1 MLVQSCV
8 GARWKLCSFVL
19 VSGRGSS
26 CYFVTPNS
34 HLFCRLDCLVSN
46 FSYPAAALT
55 PRAVSTIMKRYWW
68 LIAVLESFWSLS
80 WKERGCCS
88 SFRLVLRVGSQE
100 SSLDLGCAAY
110 QEANWSCTVLYLSS
124 ANMAGEFRRLLKCIW
139 EVASSTFDAPT
150 QKDISDFVSGV
161 SPFSIARKVALRP
174 IVK

>member
-68 LIAVLESFWSLS
+68 LIAVLESFLSLS

-100 SSLDLGCAAY
+100 SSLDLGCIAY
-110 QEANWSCTVLYLSS
+110 QEANWSCTVLYLS
-124 ANMAGEFRRLLKCIW
+124 AMPTTRGNGGEVLDLYLQLATKVEILQRR
-139 EVASSTFDAPT
+139 S
-150 QKDISDFVSGV
+150 
-161 SPFSIARKVALRP
+161 
-174 IVK
+174 

>member
-68 LIAVLESFWSLS
+68 LIAVLESFLSLS

-88 SFRLVLRVGSQE
+88 SFAIGIGRCKSQSDHHRWWSLVL
-100 SSLDLGCAAY
+100 
-110 QEANWSCTVLYLSS
+110 VLHLH
-124 ANMAGEFRRLLKCIW
+124 I
-139 EVASSTFDAPT
+139 
-150 QKDISDFVSGV
+150 
-161 SPFSIARKVALRP
+161 
-174 IVK
+174 